1 MIEKDIRAFYTQSWV
16 MVASDGG
23 IGGRHPRGAGTFP
36 KVLGRFVR
44 EQRWL
49 TLEEAIRKMTA
60 LPAMRLGL
68 AGRGVIRIG
77 AKADLVIFNPKTV
90 IDRST
95 FKEPQLLSEGIA
107 RVFVNG
113 EPVWE
118 NGKTTGRLPRAVL
131 RKTLGKAR

>member
-1 MIEKDIRAFYTQSWV
+1 

-44 EQRWL
+44 EQHWL
-49 TLEEAIRKMTA
+49 TLEEAIRKMAA
-60 LPAMRLGL
+60 LPARRLGL
-68 AGRGVIRIG
+68 AERGVIRIG

-95 FKEPQLLSEGIA
+95 FKEPQLLSEGIL

-118 NGKTTGRLPRAVL
+118 NGKPTARLPGSVL
-131 RKTLGKAR
+131 RKTAGGRK